1 MQQSCKIPKF
11 KKQKGFA
18 TLPLVIF
25 LVILFLLVINGF
37 YQKEEPIMKKLI
49 VFQAAIKTAEIEELS
64 RAAAEEVVSSYKSL
78 EKIKPELIK
87 ADEENGYKVLKHLI
101 VKNIEEKHRAYLMA
115 SDNKINF
122 TCFCSNYDY
131 NELKEALSFSSR
143 LSRLVIPARAKHIG
157 SCNES
162 IVVIVNSLDDIKVLL
177 TKDNKRFFCLVQHEN
192 VAYME
197 IASLELKLRNRKVEN
212 EELKE
217 AIVYYLE
224 NEYGKNMK

>member
-1 MQQSCKIPKF
+1 
-11 KKQKGFA
+11 
-18 TLPLVIF
+18 
-25 LVILFLLVINGF
+25 
-37 YQKEEPIMKKLI
+37 
-49 VFQAAIKTAEIEELS
+49 
-64 RAAAEEVVSSYKSL
+64 
-78 EKIKPELIK
+78 
-87 ADEENGYKVLKHLI
+87 VLKRLI
-101 VKNIEEKHRAYLMA
+101 VKNIEEKHSAYLMA

-143 LSRLVIPARAKHIG
+143 LSRLVIPASAKHIG

-224 NEYGKNMK
+224 NEYGKEMR